1 MRSDAGTD
9 AATDAADTGK
19 RLTLLLA
26 ALLWDNEECLA
37 DIYERHAAEDDGLSP
52 DLRLAELT
60 EDGRV
65 EILADGREYVLRLE
79 SKPR

>member
-1 MRSDAGTD
+1 MRSDAG
-9 AATDAADTGK
+9 TDAADTGK

-26 ALLWDNEECLA
+26 ALLWDNEEIHA
-37 DIYERHAAEDDGLSP
+37 DVYERHASDDDGPSP
-52 DLRLAELT
+52 DLRLVEPT

-65 EILADGREYVLRLE
+65 EILADGREYILRLE